1 MLDFS
6 CLLLDS
12 YPTCIP
18 VQLGK
23 ATLSR
28 LQRTWKAI
36 SLFSTPAACVQALF
50 QVGHTTSGLN
60 KSDDICIWRLHDDH
74 QLDKRWPLVQTSL
87 LCPSYGGQN
96 WFVFKVKF
104 RMNKVILQQD
114 GRVQLVSNLVSLLFT
129 VPMPLALLT
138 LVSASKDYENNV
150 WNLIS

>member
-12 YPTCIP
+12 YPTCIL
-18 VQLGK
+18 VQMGK

-36 SLFSTPAACVQALF
+36 SFFHTPVACVQALF
-50 QVGHTTSGLN
+50 QVEHTTSGLN

-74 QLDKRWPLVQTSL
+74 QLDKRWPLVQTS
-87 LCPSYGGQN
+87 QN

-104 RMNKVILQQD
+104 RINKVILQQD
-114 GRVQLVSNLVSLLFT
+114 GRVQLVGNLVSLLFT
-129 VPMPLALLT
+129 VHMPLALLT
-138 LVSASKDYENNV
+138 IVSAFKDYENNV
-150 WNLIS
+150 WNLVS